1 MTCDCCGGGQTPPIP
16 DVSQKLVI
24 AALLWL
30 AAFFAWPQLIAWL
43 IFDLLAFS
51 VESSIGVTL
60 QTTLNLIGHFTLW
73 FGALTYVATWLQTS
87 VRLET
92 IRARLSHR
100 STSAQILVA
109 LLFGAVTPIGYFE
122 SRTLFLG
129 LGQIKKPKGTAAAY
143 LCANLLFH
151 RTLLAVIG
159 AVSEWQFMLIYIA
172 FATIASLL
180 ATLLM
185 KKVKLSLPIL
195 AVMTL
200 SAQEMPINEEP
211 LPCIHER
218 FANANTAVRQALS
231 KSFIWIIVGSIVFA
245 TLLQNPI
252 VGLLIILLTVFFTLR
267 HWTQKD
273 PLSLREVMSNKSAR
287 IFYQYAFSIMAILSY
302 GTIWL

>member
-1 MTCDCCGGGQTPPIP
+1 M
-16 DVSQKLVI
+16 L
-24 AALLWL
+24 
-30 AAFFAWPQLIAWL
+30 
-43 IFDLLAFS
+43 
-51 VESSIGVTL
+51 EN
-60 QTTLNLIGHFTLW
+60 NLDFWKFVNLPLDNREW
-73 FGALTYVATWLQTS
+73 
-87 VRLET
+87 
-92 IRARLSHR
+92 
-100 STSAQILVA
+100 STD
-109 LLFGAVTPIGYFE
+109 
-122 SRTLFLG
+122 
-129 LGQIKKPKGTAAAY
+129 
-143 LCANLLFH
+143 FH

-185 KKVKLSLPIL
+185 KKVKLSLPHR
-195 AVMTL
+195 
-200 SAQEMPINEEP
+200 P

>member
-1 MTCDCCGGGQTPPIP
+1 MACDCCGGGQTPPIP

-30 AAFFAWPQLIAWL
+30 AAFFAWPQLIDWL

-87 VRLET
+87 IRLET

-100 STSAQILVA
+100 STSVQILVA
-109 LLFGAVTPIGYFE
+109 LLFGAVTPLGHFE

-129 LGQIKKPKGTAAAY
+129 LGQINKPKGTAAAY

-159 AVSEWQFMLIYIA
+159 AVSGWQFMLTYIA

-200 SAQEMPINEEP
+200 SAQETLLNEKP

-218 FANANTAVRQALS
+218 FENANAAVRHTLN

-267 HWTQKD
+267 HWTPKD

-302 GTIWL
+302 RTIWL